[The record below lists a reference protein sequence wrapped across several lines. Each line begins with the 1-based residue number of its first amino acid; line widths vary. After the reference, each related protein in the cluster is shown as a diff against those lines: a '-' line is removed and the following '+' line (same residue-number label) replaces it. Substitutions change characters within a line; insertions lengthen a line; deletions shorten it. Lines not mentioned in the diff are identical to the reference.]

1 MFFVYLCLN
10 FKILIQMDNLSK
22 IVAGFLATSIGLVV
36 SGFVLTKLWFWFVVP
51 TFGFTPLGIVESIGV
66 VILVSFL
73 KSAKRDESVDL
84 DNFWKQ
90 LIDKLLFSIY
100 ASLAFLFFGWAVSLF
115 M

>member
-1 MFFVYLCLN
+1 M
-10 FKILIQMDNLSK
+10 KNLSK
-22 IVAGFLATSIGLVV
+22 LVAGLLAMSIGISV
-36 SGFVLTKLWFWFVVP
+36 SGFVLTKLWIWFIVP
-51 TFGFTPLGIVESIGV
+51 IFGFSPLGIIESIGL

-90 LIDKLLFSIY
+90 LIDKFLFSLY
-100 ASLAFLFFGWAVSLF
+100 ASLAFLLFGWVVSLF